1 VTTVPA
7 FVLGIKPLG
16 PNTLPNPA
24 LFIFLQTID
33 VTDTPVKIN
42 LAFLDLVEDFV
53 LAYKRSASSPS
64 LSSGF

>member
-1 VTTVPA
+1 
-7 FVLGIKPLG
+7 
-16 PNTLPNPA
+16 
-24 LFIFLQTID
+24 LQTID